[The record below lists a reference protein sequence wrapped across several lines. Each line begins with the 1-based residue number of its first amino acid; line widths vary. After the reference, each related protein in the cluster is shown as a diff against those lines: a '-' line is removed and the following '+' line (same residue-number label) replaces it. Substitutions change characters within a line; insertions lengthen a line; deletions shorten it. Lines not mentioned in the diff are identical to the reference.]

1 MAECSTLS
9 INFNNESE
17 YYLALLLK
25 NFNDVKPF
33 FFQDT
38 GNSFHALIHL
48 FLMFFYFFRAFVKL
62 CEKQNKLSTEILV
75 EHEVCFGSLLTCET

>member
-38 GNSFHALIHL
+38 GNSFRALIHL
-48 FLMFFYFFRAFVKL
+48 FLMFLIFLELLLNYVKNRTSLALRFLWNMRFVL
-62 CEKQNKLSTEILV
+62 
-75 EHEVCFGSLLTCET
+75 EVLTYET

>member
-48 FLMFFYFFRAFVKL
+48 FLMFFIFLELLLNYVKNRTSLALRFLWNMRFVL
-62 CEKQNKLSTEILV
+62 
-75 EHEVCFGSLLTCET
+75 EVF

>member
-38 GNSFHALIHL
+38 GNSFYALIHL
-48 FLMFFYFFRAFVKL
+48 FLMFLIFLELLLNYVKNRTSL
-62 CEKQNKLSTEILV
+62 ALRFLWNMRFAL
-75 EHEVCFGSLLTCET
+75 EVLTYET

>member
-33 FFQDT
+33 FFFQDT

-48 FLMFFYFFRAFVKL
+48 FLMFFIFLELLLNYVKNRTSLALRFLWNMRFVL
-62 CEKQNKLSTEILV
+62 
-75 EHEVCFGSLLTCET
+75 EVF

>member
-48 FLMFFYFFRAFVKL
+48 FLMFLIFLELLLNYVKNRTSL
-62 CEKQNKLSTEILV
+62 ALRFLWNMRFAL
-75 EHEVCFGSLLTCET
+75 EVLTYET

>member
-48 FLMFFYFFRAFVKL
+48 FLMFFIFLELLLNYVKNRTSLALRFLWNMRFVL
-62 CEKQNKLSTEILV
+62 
-75 EHEVCFGSLLTCET
+75 EVLTYET

>member
-48 FLMFFYFFRAFVKL
+48 FLMFLIFLELLLNYVKNRASLALRFLWNMRFVL
-62 CEKQNKLSTEILV
+62 
-75 EHEVCFGSLLTCET
+75 EVLTYET

>member
-48 FLMFFYFFRAFVKL
+48 FFIFFIFLELLLNYVKNRTSLALRFLWNMRFVL
-62 CEKQNKLSTEILV
+62 
-75 EHEVCFGSLLTCET
+75 EVF

>member
-48 FLMFFYFFRAFVKL
+48 FLMFLIFLELLLNYVKNRTSLALRFLWNMRFVL
-62 CEKQNKLSTEILV
+62 
-75 EHEVCFGSLLTCET
+75 EVF

>member
-25 NFNDVKPF
+25 DFNDVKPF

-48 FLMFFYFFRAFVKL
+48 FLMFFIFLELLLNYVKNRTSLALRFLWNMRFVL
-62 CEKQNKLSTEILV
+62 
-75 EHEVCFGSLLTCET
+75 EVF